1 MKNRKS
7 RIIMGIMVG
16 LVLFSSSVA
25 LLLYLR
31 QTTAKTSTQRLV
43 EVYVAAKDL
52 KKGDLFDAASITKAK
67 LPQSYINF
75 TPLTDTEIISRYA
88 TVPIYKGEP
97 IRSQKI
103 SLTKPLE
110 KTAAVKPVKSVKK
123 QEPASQAKVQQ
134 INTDTL
140 NISLSVFKNNNTLL
154 KSGDYVDIVSAVP
167 TTNKSGFDTKY
178 VALHVK
184 INSFVSNGQMTK
196 LQNSYNADTKQLV
209 RAESVVL
216 LMSPREIKNF
226 LAIYYK
232 TQVLNANRVYNTN
245 NYGGQLWMV
254 KTPKTIDPKLQ
265 EEKKRLMIDRKKI
278 VKKYK
283 AHTQR
288 VKISYEK

>member
-1 MKNRKS
+1 
-7 RIIMGIMVG
+7 MVG